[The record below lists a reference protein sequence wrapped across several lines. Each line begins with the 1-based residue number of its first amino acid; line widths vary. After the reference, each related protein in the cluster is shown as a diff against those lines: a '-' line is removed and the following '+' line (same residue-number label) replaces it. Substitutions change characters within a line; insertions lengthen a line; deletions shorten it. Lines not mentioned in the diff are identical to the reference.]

1 MGTNWEFVEQ
11 VSAEK
16 KPTFASTGMM
26 ELSEIDRL
34 VNIFKKDGCPLILMH
49 TVSTYPASECDL
61 NLNCINTLAQRYDI
75 PIGYSGHESN
85 TAPSIFAAV
94 LGAVAIERHVTLD
107 RAMYG
112 SDQSASLELPGM
124 HSLCSTIRKI
134 NVCLGN
140 GEKKIIEDEKL
151 VARKL
156 RYWRSE

>member
-1 MGTNWEFVEQ
+1 
-11 VSAEK
+11 
-16 KPTFASTGMM
+16 
-26 ELSEIDRL
+26 
-34 VNIFKKDGCPLILMH
+34 
-49 TVSTYPASECDL
+49 
-61 NLNCINTLAQRYDI
+61 
-75 PIGYSGHESN
+75 
-85 TAPSIFAAV
+85 
-94 LGAVAIERHVTLD
+94 
-107 RAMYG
+107 MYG